1 MRGALGGTFNIRAYH
16 VSHSLVPMPQAY
28 AYCIT
33 PVNRVEREMAK
44 KIDLKRIRSRHGLS
58 QVEMAERLGV
68 DQATISKIEAGKLDP
83 NRTLAILLTYVVE
96 SGFVEI

>member
-1 MRGALGGTFNIRAYH
+1 
-16 VSHSLVPMPQAY
+16 
-28 AYCIT
+28 
-33 PVNRVEREMAK
+33 MAK